1 MVSDARA
8 VLLAK
13 RKRQMM
19 AGGDARD
26 RLGQMAKTTDARAKI
41 TKIRN
46 IKQGKVGFTRETA
59 MNMSNENRTHSLQL
73 DVKKTAKGRITIT
86 TTTRGKTVLTT
97 RKKEA
102 AAGAVKRA
110 FAAATGVATARPTV
124 APAAVRSRQIGS
136 LTRRVGRGGQISLT
150 TRDAGSALRPTV
162 VAPRQVPAA
171 ARRSAPAARA
181 PAARFLDRDE
191 EVFRPREETFKPLT
205 RTIKGTMS
213 RAAQLD
219 GTHHLK
225 IFTTNGT

>member
-1 MVSDARA
+1 
-8 VLLAK
+8 
-13 RKRQMM
+13 
-19 AGGDARD
+19 
-26 RLGQMAKTTDARAKI
+26 
-41 TKIRN
+41 
-46 IKQGKVGFTRETA
+46 
-59 MNMSNENRTHSLQL
+59 MSMFNRTQIRFLQL

-102 AAGAVKRA
+102 AASAVKRA

-162 VAPRQVPAA
+162 VAQRQVPAA
-171 ARRSAPAARA
+171 ARRSAPVARA

-219 GTHHLK
+219 GRHHLK
-225 IFTTNGT
+225 

>member
-1 MVSDARA
+1 M
-8 VLLAK
+8 
-13 RKRQMM
+13 
-19 AGGDARD
+19 
-26 RLGQMAKTTDARAKI
+26 
-41 TKIRN
+41 
-46 IKQGKVGFTRETA
+46 F
-59 MNMSNENRTHSLQL
+59 NRTQIRFLQL

-102 AAGAVKRA
+102 AASAVKRA

-219 GTHHLK
+219 GRHHLK
-225 IFTTNGT
+225 